1 MNALLLPRLFAA
13 LPTAPERAPQAPVP
27 GINRDAMAVLITC
40 SALGVL
46 LLLLVLWWWQ
56 GRRKHRR
63 HHHRHRHHHAASSL
77 ENAET
82 GAGTITDAAEA
93 GETAVTPHHRR
104 RRRRRAHRSRNPTLA
119 ETGGLPPPRP
129 EGETPPGL

>member
-1 MNALLLPRLFAA
+1 MNAPLLPRLLAA
-13 LPTAPERAPQAPVP
+13 LPTAPDAAPQAPVP
-27 GINRDAMAVLITC
+27 GISRDALAVLLSC

-46 LLLLVLWWWQ
+46 LLLLVWWWWQ

-63 HHHRHRHHHAASSL
+63 HHHHRHRHHHAASSP
-77 ENAET
+77 ET
-82 GAGTITDAAEA
+82 AGADAGATTDAAEA
-93 GETAVTPHHRR
+93 GETTVTTHHR